1 MNDVTPQTGVGSSA
15 DAVKHVVAVL
25 LVIAGIVAFYVLQ
38 TQSDWV
44 RWGAV
49 AAGIVLA
56 VAVFASSARGRQ
68 VWQFVLDSRLEL
80 RKVSWPNRQ
89 ETTQTTIAVFVFAV
103 AMGLFFYGLDFV
115 LSLAMRFFTGPGG

>member
-1 MNDVTPQTGVGSSA
+1 MNDATPQSGVSGGSETL
-15 DAVKHVVAVL
+15 KHVAAVL
-25 LVIAGIVAFYVLQ
+25 LVIAGIAAFYVLQ

-56 VAVFASSARGRQ
+56 VAVFASSARGRD

-89 ETTQTTIAVFVFAV
+89 ETTQTTIAVFVFAIV
-103 AMGLFFYGLDFV
+103 MGLFFYGLDFV
-115 LSLAMRFFTGPGG
+115 LSWATRYLTGQGG

>member
-1 MNDVTPQTGVGSSA
+1 MNDATPQPGVGGSA
-15 DAVKHVVAVL
+15 DAVKLVAAAL
-25 LVIAGIVAFYVLQ
+25 LVIAGIVAFYVLP

-56 VAVFASSARGRQ
+56 VAVFASSARGRE

-89 ETTQTTIAVFVFAV
+89 ETTTTTFAVFIFAIVMGVFFWALD
-103 AMGLFFYGLDFV
+103 LF
-115 LSLAMRFFTGPGG
+115 LSWATKFLTGQGG